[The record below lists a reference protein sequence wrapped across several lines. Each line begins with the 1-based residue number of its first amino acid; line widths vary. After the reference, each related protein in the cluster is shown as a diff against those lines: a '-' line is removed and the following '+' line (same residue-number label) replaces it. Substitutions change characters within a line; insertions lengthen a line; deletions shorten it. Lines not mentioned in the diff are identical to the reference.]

1 MPTEQNTD
9 ETRQSI
15 TEIVLRR
22 LDEERP
28 ASTVEE
34 VLERAGGRVGGN
46 FGAAEAVAAVR
57 AERDSR

>member
-1 MPTEQNTD
+1 MPTEQNAD
-9 ETRQSI
+9 GTRPSI
-15 TEIVLRR
+15 TEIVLQR
-22 LDEERP
+22 LCEERP

-57 AERDSR
+57 AELDSR